1 MEFWKLEF
9 WKFFENWSFE
19 NYFKIEVL
27 RIKFK
32 DWSFE
37 NWSFEILNFDIKS
50 WRIKR
55 MTGTCTSGWYTGGW
69 PCICRALMERQLACN
84 CDCFAGAELTF
95 SSSLLNSTIDCF
107 QSHLVCPYTLI
118 MKSLTQSFVSW
129 SITLNSLT
137 QI

>member
-1 MEFWKLEF
+1 
-9 WKFFENWSFE
+9 
-19 NYFKIEVL
+19 
-27 RIKFK
+27 
-32 DWSFE
+32 
-37 NWSFEILNFDIKS
+37 
-50 WRIKR
+50 

-69 PCICRALMERQLACN
+69 PCICGALMERQLACN

-118 MKSLTQSFVSW
+118 MKSLTQSSVSC

-137 QI
+137 QIWQNALILSISPVTLVTSFTGLISDAI